1 MICLLHL
8 LELRVSTDHALSPT
22 LPTQRN
28 LAIKRH
34 VSLEQTSESRL
45 RRRKT
50 NLNIRRNG

>member
-1 MICLLHL
+1 MICLVHL
-8 LELRVSTDHALSPT
+8 LEPRVSTDHALSPT

-28 LAIKRH
+28 LTIERH

-50 NLNIRRNG
+50 NINIRRNG